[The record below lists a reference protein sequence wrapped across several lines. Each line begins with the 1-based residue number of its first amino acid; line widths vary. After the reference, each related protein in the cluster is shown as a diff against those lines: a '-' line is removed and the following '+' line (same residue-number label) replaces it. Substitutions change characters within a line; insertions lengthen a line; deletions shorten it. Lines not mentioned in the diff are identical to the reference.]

1 MGVSNGGGLAAWVG
15 IAYGVI
21 TIVGGWIWRIQA
33 TATKDREELT
43 AQIAAIKLDLAK
55 NYHDSDDLK
64 EALALALAPV
74 IQAIARIEKAID
86 GRL

>member
-1 MGVSNGGGLAAWVG
+1 MEFDAGGDMTAWVG
-15 IAYGVI
+15 IAYAVI
-21 TIVGGWIWRIQA
+21 TAAVGWIWKIQS

-55 NYHDSDDLK
+55 NYHDSDDIK